1 MPSLTVM
8 RLLAGTLL
16 VASVPAQAERVGTAG
31 AVNTRSVSTQPGG
44 TERVME
50 IGAQVV
56 RNERIETSSS
66 GSMQIMFIDKT
77 SLTIGPN
84 SKITIDEF
92 VYNPADGTGTMSVR
106 LGRGLLRVVGGQVTH
121 TGGATITTPAATIG
135 VRGGVATVNHCTGQC
150 DQPGTRATLHFGS
163 LTVTPIGPG
172 GSPTGAP
179 QSITRPGFATFVAG
193 QGQGGQAN
201 TASAPQR
208 ATQSEVGETNTAL
221 NSKPGQAGG
230 ATSKPTDQGAGN
242 AGVGNLPGDAAGV
255 ASRQGQNATGVT
267 SAQTLAN
274 RSSQNSQQLA
284 QQGAQGAAARA
295 TAGTIG
301 ATNTAVLAPVT
312 STSVT
317 STAKTLVGFTGAIIR
332 TSRSEQ
338 GGYSAPSVGLAA
350 VVISKD
356 TGRVGATFKMSAPGN
371 GTEGASAKLVT
382 FNFGSAPVFTA
393 GSINDPSRAASRP
406 NPVSDPGRS
415 LYRSDR
421 LFGARAE
428 VIASSSEGPP
438 HQTSGLESGT
448 RIASQVPQVNTFD
461 SVQSGFVTADAVGAN
476 SRHFLSRFS
485 AETVR
490 PCDCEYTRWGFWS
503 ASANGSEPGTN
514 WPISIDA
521 TKGTWVAGLAAKPID
536 MPLTGSATYVGQ
548 AVASIS
554 NGGNSYLAT
563 GNFRNTVNFGT
574 YSGQVAITGLDQT
587 NYAGRVTYAPGS
599 IAFGGTLLGDTGG
612 RAAALNGLFYQGATG
627 AAAKYGEMG
636 GSIAISSSVNNYAG
650 AGTFA
655 AKLTPGATPVG
666 LPLR

>member
-1 MPSLTVM
+1 MQSGKKM
-8 RLLAGTLL
+8 RLMAGAML
-16 VASVPAQAERVGTAG
+16 VAIVPAHAERVGTAG

-56 RNERIETSSS
+56 RNERIETSAS

-92 VYNPADGTGTMSVR
+92 VYNPTDGTGTMSVR

-135 VRGGVATVNHCTGQC
+135 VRGGVATVNHCAGQC

-163 LTVTPIGPG
+163 LVVTPIGPA

-193 QGQGGQAN
+193 QGQSGQAN
-201 TASAPQR
+201 SASAPQR

-221 NSKPGQAGG
+221 NSKRGQAGG
-230 ATSKPTDQGAGN
+230 ATTKPTDQGAGN
-242 AGVGNLPGDAAGV
+242 AGVGTNVPTDAGSI
-255 ASRQGQNATGVT
+255 ASRQGQNASGVT
-267 SAQTLAN
+267 ASAQTPAN
-274 RSSQNSQQLA
+274 RTAQNAQQVA
-284 QQGAQGAAARA
+284 QQGTQGAAARA
-295 TAGTIG
+295 TAGAMN
-301 ATNTAVLAPVT
+301 ATVSTPVT
-312 STSVT
+312 PPPVT
-317 STAKTLVGFTGAIIR
+317 STAKTLVGFTGAIVK
-332 TSRSEQ
+332 TSRPEQ
-338 GGYSAPSVGLAA
+338 GGTSSPTVGRAA
-350 VVISKD
+350 VVIAKD
-356 TGRVGATFKMSAPGN
+356 IGRVGATFKMETG
-371 GTEGASAKLVT
+371 EGETSKRVT

-393 GSINDPSRAASRP
+393 GGVSDPSQAVSTSNPASA
-406 NPVSDPGRS
+406 PGRS

-428 VIASSSEGPP
+428 VIANSSEGPP
-438 HQTSGLESGT
+438 QQTSGFESGT
-448 RIASQVPQVNTFD
+448 RIASQMPQANTFN
-461 SVQSGFVTADAVGAN
+461 SVQSVFVTADAVGAN
-476 SRHFLSRFS
+476 SRRFLSRFS
-485 AETVR
+485 TETVR

-503 ASANGSEPGTN
+503 ASGNGSEPGTN

-536 MPLTGSATYVGQ
+536 MPTTGQATYVGQ
-548 AVASIS
+548 AVAAIT

-587 NYAGRVTYAPGS
+587 NYTGRVTYAPGS

-636 GSIAISSSVNNYAG
+636 GSIAISSSANTYAG